1 MVAVN
6 QSPEIQLMMESMADD
21 QVLAKSSAYSS
32 KQQRVR
38 QLTPPTI
45 KNKTTST
52 FDYDY
57 SQKID
62 NGLNASFSIN
72 TACAIS
78 PWAEERH
85 IMRIGLKGF
94 IPDLNNITGRCV
106 QGLKG
111 NITVS

>member
-1 MVAVN
+1 MKIYKRPN
-6 QSPEIQLMMESMADD
+6 
-21 QVLAKSSAYSS
+21 
-32 KQQRVR
+32 
-38 QLTPPTI
+38 
-45 KNKTTST
+45 N

-62 NGLNASFSIN
+62 KGLDAPFSTN
-72 TACAIS
+72 TAIAIS

-94 IPDLNNITGRCV
+94 ILDLNNITSRCA

>member
-1 MVAVN
+1 M
-6 QSPEIQLMMESMADD
+6 
-21 QVLAKSSAYSS
+21 
-32 KQQRVR
+32 VR
-38 QLTPPTI
+38 QTQTI
-45 KNKTTST
+45 SFVFNRDKESHIMKIYKRPNN

-62 NGLNASFSIN
+62 KGLDAPFSTN
-72 TACAIS
+72 TAIAIS

-94 IPDLNNITGRCV
+94 ILDLNNITSRCA